1 MTSTVR
7 RAARSVRGRYAAAR
21 VGLNLGAARR
31 RTAVRRWGERALFGG
46 DRRER
51 FLISVLSRHYESLK
65 RRQWALADEPPH
77 FFDHR
82 IGIFAVAAGSWHP
95 YSYYRGFFAAEVIR
109 GGDVLLD
116 IGCGDGFFARRFFS
130 PKCSLVDAIDIE
142 PSAIE
147 HAVRLNAAPNIEY
160 VVADAVADPF
170 PQTEYDVIVF
180 DGALGHFPPEST
192 ARLLEKIRDALA
204 ADGIFVGSESLGEEG
219 YDHLQ
224 FFAGLDDLRA
234 LFSTYFD
241 HVQLRTIAYK
251 IPTGALRHEAFWRCA
266 NARARLEAVAWL
278 E

>member
-1 MTSTVR
+1 M
-7 RAARSVRGRYAAAR
+7 
-21 VGLNLGAARR
+21 N
-31 RTAVRRWGERALFGG
+31 
-46 DRRER
+46 
-51 FLISVLSRHYESLK
+51 
-65 RRQWALADEPPH
+65 
-77 FFDHR
+77 
-82 IGIFAVAAGSWHP
+82 
-95 YSYYRGFFAAEVIR
+95 
-109 GGDVLLD
+109 
-116 IGCGDGFFARRFFS
+116 
-130 PKCSLVDAIDIE
+130 
-142 PSAIE
+142 
-147 HAVRLNAAPNIEY
+147 
-160 VVADAVADPF
+160 
-170 PQTEYDVIVF
+170 QTDDVIVF
-180 DGALGHFPPEST
+180 DGALGHFPLEST